1 MNNSQLIN
9 QDSGNVEHYTPS
21 QIMAVVHEMLP
32 IIHLDPASC
41 RTANETVRA
50 LKIYTKEIDGLTKQW
65 KAKTLWMNHPFSK
78 GEKACKPNC
87 KKKAC
92 KDPLYKKFRGH
103 CITKDIPSNL
113 DWVNYLLC
121 QHEKGNIGE
130 SLNITFCNSSE
141 TFCQKLLRAGPTCFI
156 GGRVNF
162 NDQFGNKTDAAPKG
176 CMITYIGPR
185 TEEFKAIFSKIG
197 VVK

>member
-9 QDSGNVEHYTPS
+9 QDSGNTEHYTPGD
-21 QIMAVVHEMLP
+21 IMAVVHEMFP
-32 IIHLDPASC
+32 VIELDPASC
-41 RTANETVRA
+41 KKANETVKAERFFTA
-50 LKIYTKEIDGLTKQW
+50 KQNGLTKQW

-78 GEKACKPNC
+78 GELACKPNC

-92 KDPLYKKFRGH
+92 KDPLYSKFRGH
-103 CITKDIPSNL
+103 CITEDIPSNL
-113 DWVNYLLC
+113 DWVNYLLD

-141 TFCQKLLRAGPTCFI
+141 AFCQKLLKAGKSCFI
-156 GGRVNF
+156 NGRVQF
-162 NDQFGNKTDAAPKG
+162 NDHKGNKTNGAPKG
-176 CMITYIGPR
+176 CFITYIGQR
-185 TEEFKAIFSKIG
+185 KEEFEIIFSKIG